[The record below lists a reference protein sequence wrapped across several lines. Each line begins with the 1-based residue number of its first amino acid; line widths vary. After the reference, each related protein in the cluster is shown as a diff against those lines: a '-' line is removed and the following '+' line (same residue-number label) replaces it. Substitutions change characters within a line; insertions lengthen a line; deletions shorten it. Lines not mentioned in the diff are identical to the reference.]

1 MAYRNPA
8 MSTSGL
14 PARTLF
20 TPTCTPKKHPIHT
33 LRSTFDH
40 DTSSSDDEEV
50 GQASRLPPSSRA
62 TGGMRRTGAAFLAAP
77 KRGRSPSSAGLVQI
91 RAQSAPG
98 SDFVKAAVFVQP
110 GGQPSAQAH
119 RIGPAGPLTPLS
131 INRTQ
136 FVHAPATPGSTV
148 KTQLT
153 PRSPLYAATMSTV
166 PATRRTVS
174 FAPLPHPVVT
184 AVTLPA
190 PPLEVTQIAMKP
202 LPSSLPL
209 TTRLGA
215 PSRAPSCGDAT
226 MECVYC
232 ATAWASCHAA
242 APIAPDDPAFDA
254 LQFFADRLAA
264 TSGKGAGIRLAC
276 GGTAA
281 GQRVQLAQQS
291 HALTARCAMATL
303 PPTLHATVT
312 PRLLPRMVLH
322 TDGSVSYW
330 CRCDA
335 RVYQLLW
342 CPQCLPMLAVVGVE
356 VIAAGSAALPSLGS
370 VILFTS
376 P

>member
-1 MAYRNPA
+1 MAYRSAAAPA
-8 MSTSGL
+8 SGL
-14 PARTLF
+14 PPRTLF

-62 TGGMRRTGAAFLAAP
+62 SGGTRRTGAAFLAAP

-91 RAQSAPG
+91 RAQSAPS
-98 SDFVKAAVFVQP
+98 SDFVKATVFVQP
-110 GGQPSAQAH
+110 GGQPSAQPH

-136 FVHAPATPGSTV
+136 FVHAPATPGATV

-153 PRSPLYAATMSTV
+153 PRAPLYTAMSTV
-166 PATRRTVS
+166 PSTRRTVS
-174 FAPLPHPVVT
+174 FAPLPHSAVA
-184 AVTLPA
+184 AVTLSA
-190 PPLEVTQIAMKP
+190 PSPQVAQIVTKP
-202 LPSSLPL
+202 LDSLPL
-209 TTRLGA
+209 TARVA
-215 PSRAPSCGDAT
+215 PSRAPSCDDAT
-226 MECVYC
+226 TECVYC
-232 ATAWASCHAA
+232 ATAWSSCHAA

-276 GGTAA
+276 GGTVT
-281 GQRVQLAQQS
+281 GQRVQLAQQQP
-291 HALTARCAMATL
+291 HALTARCATATL
-303 PPTLHATVT
+303 PPTLHAAVT